1 MTFEFFRD
9 LEAAKPAENLVY
21 NYLLSIGLEVENVS
35 DNPLYYSKGDLKITL
50 PTGTIFVDVKDDR
63 RIAKT
68 GNVFAEEWTTC
79 ENGYNAAG

>member
-21 NYLLSIGLEVENVS
+21 NYLLSTGLEVENVS

-63 RIAKT
+63 KIAKT
-68 GNVFAEEWTTC
+68 GNVFAEE
-79 ENGYNAAG
+79 